1 VDRAVRGVARRAT
14 ATEEAVLHTL
24 RGARNV
30 VFLMKVEVQ
39 NETPGVATLRI
50 ELAPEVVR
58 KEWDAIASNYS
69 RYARIPGYRPGKA
82 PKQVIEKKFRKEI
95 QDELTK
101 ALVSKSYHE
110 AIAEKQLK
118 VVSLTDVGDV
128 EFGDDKSMRFR
139 ATVVTAPEFELP
151 DYKNIPVELPATTID
166 EGEVDT
172 AIERLRDQT
181 ADFVDAGD
189 RELAMGDF
197 AVLDFTGAIDGVAI
211 SEIVPEA
218 SKNLHG
224 GKKFW
229 LHLAPENFLPKFG
242 EQIVGM
248 KAGDTRSVQVEFPA
262 DFLVTELGGKKADY
276 AVTLNEIKEKVLPA
290 VDDAFAAKIMP
301 EKSLEELRHAIEH
314 NLEHEKEHEV
324 ERAKEQ
330 QIVKFL
336 HERISFDLP
345 PPLLKNETR
354 RALNE
359 LVHRNRER
367 GVPDE
372 LLKGKEKELI
382 EGAGSLAAHRLK
394 TNFILHRIAEA
405 EKLEVSREEIDEAI
419 RTQAAHYNVSVEKM
433 RKELEENDRIN
444 GLAEEILLGKT
455 LDFLKANVSVQ
466 TTSEKAVE
474 SAPPQ

>member
-1 VDRAVRGVARRAT
+1 
-14 ATEEAVLHTL
+14 
-24 RGARNV
+24 
-30 VFLMKVEVQ
+30 MKVEVDTQ
-39 NETPGVATLRI
+39 PQGMAKLRI
-50 ELAPEVVR
+50 ELAPDVVR

-82 PKQVIEKKFRKEI
+82 PKQVIERKFRKEI

-101 ALVSKSYHE
+101 ALVSKSYQE
-110 AIAEKQLK
+110 AIAEKQLR

-128 EFGDDKSMRFR
+128 EFGEDRSMRFT

-151 DYKNIPVELPATTID
+151 DYKKIEVQLPPTTVS
-166 EGEVDT
+166 EAEVDA

-181 ADFVDAGD
+181 ADFVDVPD
-189 RELAMGDF
+189 RALAMGDF
-197 AVLDFTGAIDGVAI
+197 SVLDFTGAIDGLPI

-229 LHLAPENFLPKFG
+229 LHLAPDNFLPRFC

-248 KAGDTRSVQVEFPA
+248 KTGETRSVQVEFPA
-262 DFLVTELGGKKADY
+262 DFPVTELAGKKADY
-276 AVTLNEIKEKVLPA
+276 AVTLDEIKEKVLPSL
-290 VDDAFAAKIMP
+290 DDAFAAKIMP
-301 EKSLEELRHAIEH
+301 EKSLADLRHAIEH
-314 NLEHEKEHEV
+314 NLEHEKEHEI

-336 HERISFDLP
+336 HEHISFDLP

-394 TNFILHRIAEA
+394 TNFILHRIAET
-405 EKLEVSREEIDEAI
+405 EKIEVTREEIDERLRA
-419 RTQAAHYNVSVEKM
+419 QAAHYNVSVEKM
-433 RKELEENDRIN
+433 RKEFEENDRLN

-455 LDFLKANVSVQ
+455 LDFLKANVSVE
-466 TTSEKAVE
+466 TTSEKAAADV
-474 SAPPQ
+474 PPE